1 MATRGMDA
9 VFQHL
14 RRAALLQAGI
24 SITDGQLL
32 ESFVVNHDAT
42 AFEALVR
49 RHGRMV
55 HGICLRVLRNRHD
68 AEDAFQATFLVLA
81 HKAARVMPREM
92 VGNWLYGVA
101 HTTAV
106 RAKAKAAKRLVR
118 ERQVVS
124 MRDIQDAGVGQWD
137 DMQVV
142 LDEELMKL
150 PDKYRVPIVLCDL
163 EGRPRRE
170 VARQLKIPEGT
181 LSSRLTTA
189 RRTLAKR
196 LSRRGLAVTSATMAT
211 LLAQNASSAY
221 VPPALVAATVKA
233 AGMLTAGHALATGL
247 VSVSVIALKEG
258 VLKGMLISKLKAAVM
273 ILGLG
278 AVGLGG
284 SLVVQRTGWAVQ
296 PNNQGK
302 QSANAEGAASQ
313 IAPAQPI
320 ANSGKTGTDAR
331 YKKLS
336 DDINRLF
343 PDSHVEL
350 NLRGDKLVVS
360 GHAKDVMD
368 ARQILR
374 IARLN
379 APKIEQGRAC
389 RRYDRQCGFHG
400 GRQSAA

>member
-1 MATRGMDA
+1 M
-9 VFQHL
+9 
-14 RRAALLQAGI
+14 
-24 SITDGQLL
+24 
-32 ESFVVNHDAT
+32 
-42 AFEALVR
+42 
-49 RHGRMV
+49 
-55 HGICLRVLRNRHD
+55 
-68 AEDAFQATFLVLA
+68 
-81 HKAARVMPREM
+81 
-92 VGNWLYGVA
+92 
-101 HTTAV
+101 
-106 RAKAKAAKRLVR
+106 
-118 ERQVVS
+118 S
-124 MRDIQDAGVGQWD
+124 MRDIQDAGAGQWD

-233 AGMLTAGHALATGL
+233 AGMLTAGHAVATGL

-273 ILGLG
+273 ILALG

-302 QSANAEGAASQ
+302 ESANAEGVTSQ

-320 ANSGKTGTDAR
+320 ANSGKTGADVLDKTP
-331 YKKLS
+331 S
-336 DDINRLF
+336 DDIEP
-343 PDSHVEL
+343 PDRATRNLTLKEAIVIALKNEVVLRMSGKAIRINGDL
-350 NLRGDKLVVS
+350 NSSGKCTTCGSMLKSLIGIFMKHERAEHLRGC
-360 GHAKDVMD
+360 
-368 ARQILR
+368 
-374 IARLN
+374 IARVTVGPVKERLIRPFPSRF
-379 APKIEQGRAC
+379 ADSTRS
-389 RRYDRQCGFHG
+389 
-400 GRQSAA
+400 SAASGRT